1 MAISDG
7 QRVNATNSNAAWM
20 SRTVNTST
28 SGKVDLQNTDPAS
41 GTSQTNVQAEMNGQN
56 KFVGRT
62 ANTGKDSLP
71 TWTNNNYGTVSDDL
85 KARTEAHD
93 AAIAANENRLDG
105 HDTDI
110 ADLVTLSG
118 EAANSTDHGTF
129 SGATIPDASTTHG
142 ALQSLETAVELREL
156 ASNKGIPSG
165 YASLDSGGK
174 VPTSE
179 LPDTVL
185 GTVQYQGTWNATT
198 NIPDL
203 PASSPEK
210 GDYYVVAVAGSTS
223 LGGITDWEIGDWAIF
238 NGTIWEKVD
247 NTDQVDSVNGQT
259 GIVVLDTDDV
269 SEGATNKYYST
280 SLFDTDFATKDTDD
294 LSEGTTNKYY
304 ASSLF
309 STDFATKD
317 TDDLTEGTTNKYA
330 TDATIDARIA
340 AASIND
346 LSDVDT
352 STTPPTDGQTL
363 IWDNANS
370 VWEPGDATGGSG
382 QGGINYLVNP
392 SGETDASDWAGSGA
406 GVTVSSE
413 TTTPIRGS
421 KSIKLSKDAANRQNS
436 YWDANTSAIDLADI
450 SKPLTVRFEYFTST
464 NFVSSDVEWFLY
476 DVTNATEIRIN
487 ATADFN
493 GKLGS
498 TGGSNDVRKFIGQVY
513 LSTSS
518 SYKLRAKIL
527 TTSALSY
534 DIVIDDVWLTP
545 ESFYNMPIVAPGE
558 AWTPTGSWTTNT
570 TYTGSWDRD
579 GRYMTC
585 AVNVYL
591 SGSPTAANLTINLP
605 SGHTI
610 DTTVLPSGTEHLFG
624 TGVLLDSSVG
634 RGVVFIRYANT
645 SSVKV
650 QILKVDSTSNVDSL
664 ADVSNTFPATL
675 VATDRLT
682 FSFRVPITQWANSS
696 TVMSTTQANLQTVK
710 ARAYRSAAQSVAN
723 STTVKIQLS
732 SESFDNHSA
741 FDSTTNYR
749 FTAPVSGTYRVD
761 ANIVWLTN
769 ATGVRGTLIYKNGTA
784 IATSYTS
791 GHTSNVTGATVST
804 TVQLDKGDYLEL
816 YGFQDSGGSLD
827 TFSSSST
834 TFMSVSEEPDF
845 TTIGVYSPYEVKSA
859 ASSVKTPTAT
869 ATFSQMTGNSLT
881 LTPGTWSIQANCRF
895 ANSGTTPTYNYL
907 EIGLYGANGADNG
920 TTPAYI
926 GSLSGVTVINSTI
939 SNAARQYLY
948 VPSSPDAGVKS
959 SELIISNTGTISVY
973 AVPYHTSSTPAN
985 ARVTTYFNAR
995 RIK

>member
-1 MAISDG
+1 MSSNHFRVSKGITLVGQSTAPASPTDGDIYYDNTLNSFGLYQNSGWKYLPAGDLVDVSTAQNVSNKAIIDPTRSDVKKDTAANLATYATTATDG
-7 QRVNATNSNAAWM
+7 QIC
-20 SRTVNTST
+20 
-28 SGKVDLQNTDPAS
+28 
-41 GTSQTNVQAEMNGQN
+41 
-56 KFVGRT
+56 
-62 ANTGKDSLP
+62 
-71 TWTNNNYGTVSDDL
+71 Y
-85 KARTEAHD
+85 
-93 AAIAANENRLDG
+93 
-105 HDTDI
+105 
-110 ADLVTLSG
+110 
-118 EAANSTDHGTF
+118 STDTNTLYLVH
-129 SGATIPDASTTHG
+129 SS
-142 ALQSLETAVELREL
+142 AL
-156 ASNKGIPSG
+156 
-165 YASLDSGGK
+165 Y
-174 VPTSE
+174 
-179 LPDTVL
+179 
-185 GTVQYQGTWNATT
+185 
-198 NIPDL
+198 
-203 PASSPEK
+203 
-210 GDYYVVAVAGSTS
+210 S
-223 LGGITDWEIGDWAIF
+223 LGG
-238 NGTIWEKVD
+238 
-247 NTDQVDSVNGQT
+247 S
-259 GIVVLDTDDV
+259 
-269 SEGATNKYYST
+269 
-280 SLFDTDFATKDTDD
+280 
-294 LSEGTTNKYY
+294 
-304 ASSLF
+304 
-309 STDFATKD
+309 
-317 TDDLTEGTTNKYA
+317 
-330 TDATIDARIA
+330 IA
-340 AASIND
+340 LND
-346 LSDVDT
+346 LSDVTITAPSTGNLVRYNGSQFVNTSSVSDLTVTASDVDGGTASNTSRLTVPKASKATLDGLTRKEGTIVYASDESRLYSDNGTNLIPVGSGTGT
-352 STTPPTDGQTL
+352 STNYVVNPDGE
-363 IWDNANS
+363 ISAAN
-370 VWEPGDATGGSG
+370 WTGSG
-382 QGGINYLVNP
+382 TGI
-392 SGETDASDWAGSGA
+392 
-406 GVTVSSE
+406 TVSSE
-413 TTTPIRGS
+413 VTTPVRGD
-421 KSIKLSKDAANRQNS
+421 KSIKLSKDGSNRQNG
-436 YWDANTSAIDLADI
+436 YWDADINVIDLADVN
-450 SKPLTVRFEYFTST
+450 KPLTVRFDYYSST
-464 NFVSSDVEWFLY
+464 NYATNDVEWFLY

-926 GSLSGVTVINSTI
+926 GSLSGVTIVNETI
-939 SNAARQYLY
+939 SSAGRHYLY
-948 VPSSPDAGVKS
+948 VPSAPDGSMTSQEMIV
-959 SELIISNTGTISVY
+959 LNTASITVY
-973 AVPYHTSSTPAN
+973 AVPYQTSSTPAN
-985 ARVTTYFNAR
+985 ARMTTFLNVR